1 MLVFTTVFD
10 TVVVEI
16 LFVILK
22 VISMLT
28 FSFIKNVRCNKLS
41 GQMLAILVNVIESVD
56 VYL

>member
-41 GQMLAILVNVIESVD
+41 GQMLAILVNGIESVD